1 LNSKKRETK
10 RRNKGIISFS
20 ELATISQYRMSKII
34 REFEM
39 NKATMITVL
48 LETIET
54 CIKEITK
61 ETEKKDIKLPC
72 WKALQEGVSAL
83 KKEIGEQE
91 EHVFFIKIYDKGRH
105 VGYFC
110 NTHSLR
116 DGLSPFKIKS
126 EDFRN
131 SIYAQ
136 IFTNSTAA
144 ITTANEYLNSF
155 PEEKDNGLECVVK
168 GVL

>member
-1 LNSKKRETK
+1 MKLSK
-10 RRNKGIISFS
+10 NILFFS
-20 ELATISQYRMSKII
+20 ELATISQHEMDKII

-54 CIKEITK
+54 CIKEIDR
-61 ETEKKDIKLPC
+61 ETEKKGIQLPL
-72 WKALQEGVSAL
+72 WKALQEGVKRL
-83 KKEIGEQE
+83 KEEIGGQE

-110 NTHSLR
+110 NTHSLMS
-116 DGLSPFKIKS
+116 GLSPFKVKA
-126 EDFRN
+126 EDFQN
-131 SIYAQ
+131 NFYAQ
-136 IFTNSTAA
+136 IFSNSTAA
-144 ITTANEYLNSF
+144 ISTANEYLNSF
-155 PEEKDNGLECVVK
+155 PEEKDKGLECVVK